1 LLRRLWWLELLL
13 LESTRTLG
21 MLRTWQQGLNFL
33 LISRIGMISLRQ
45 VGMRSLVLLLVILI
59 VGLICWGDL
68 RMGEMLWLR
77 LQRRSR
83 LVKLQL
89 VVRLLHL
96 GRGLW

>member
-1 LLRRLWWLELLL
+1 MLLQSLWCLELLL
-13 LESTRTLG
+13 LESTRMLG
-21 MLRTWQQGLNFL
+21 LLRTWQQGLNSL
-33 LISRIGMISLRQ
+33 LVGWIGLISLRQ

-68 RMGEMLWLR
+68 GMGEMFRLR

-83 LVKLQL
+83 LMKLQL

-96 GRGLW
+96 G